1 MGLTDASF
9 APVPGRIHG
18 GVDATGAAEFD
29 FSTNSN
35 AVGPCSEVVAALQQT
50 DASRYPDPA
59 YPALR
64 ESLAAWHGVTPAR
77 VVLAAS
83 ASEFIFRFTAWMVQQ
98 GARRVWLPQ
107 HAYGDYAAAAQA
119 WDLMAVGRPA
129 QAQLAWACDPSS
141 PLGQDHEEWA
151 GVPLAFAAGAVA
163 KASPLNPVWV
173 LDRAYAPLRLSG
185 QPALSTAQL
194 DAVWQLF
201 TPNKALGLT
210 GVRAAYAIAPN
221 TAEGLAAVSGLGR
234 LCPSWPV
241 GSHGVTML
249 QAWTTP
255 SVQQWLA
262 QSLDT
267 LRTWKLRQWALCE
280 QLGWVCTPSHANFF
294 VAQPN
299 AAKGVREGAGEGTA
313 EILQASTRALP
324 ARLAV
329 MRGYGVKLRDA
340 ASFGLP
346 GRVRLAVL
354 PPPAQ
359 DALAQA
365 WQQQA

>member
-1 MGLTDASF
+1 MGLTPSA
-9 APVPGRIHG
+9 AAAVPTRLHG
-18 GVDATGAAEFD
+18 GVDAAGAAQFD

-35 AVGPCSEVVAALQQT
+35 AVGPCPEVVAALQQT
-50 DASRYPDPA
+50 DAARYPDPA

-64 ESLAAWHGVTPAR
+64 ERLAAWHGVAPAR
-77 VVLAAS
+77 LVLAAS

-98 GARRVWLPQ
+98 GARRVWMPQ

-119 WDLMAVGRPA
+119 WDLATVVQPA

-141 PLGQDHEEWA
+141 PLGQDHLEWA
-151 GVPLAFAAGAVA
+151 GLPFVFPSQAAMPAG
-163 KASPLNPVWV
+163 PVWV

-185 QPALSTAQL
+185 QPALTATQL
-194 DAVWQLF
+194 DSVWQLL

-221 TAEGLAAVSGLGR
+221 SPEGLAAVSGLGR

-241 GSHGVTML
+241 GSHGVSLL
-249 QAWTTP
+249 QAWTTS

-262 QSLDT
+262 HSLDT
-267 LRTWKLRQWALCE
+267 LREWKLRQWALCE
-280 QLGWVCTPSHANFF
+280 AMGWLCVPSHANFF
-294 VAQPN
+294 VAQPQPMP
-299 AAKGVREGAGEGTA
+299 GADESLGASATA
-313 EILQASTRALP
+313 MPE
-324 ARLAV
+324 RLAAL
-329 MRGYGVKLRDA
+329 RGFGVKLRDA

-359 DALAQA
+359 DVLAQA
-365 WQQQA
+365 WPRAAGVL

>member
-1 MGLTDASF
+1 MGLTDARF

-18 GVDATGAAEFD
+18 GVDATGAAKFD

-35 AVGPCSEVVAALQQT
+35 AVGPCPEVVAALRQT

-64 ESLAAWHGVTPAR
+64 EDLAAWHGVAPAR
-77 VVLAAS
+77 LVLAAS

-119 WDLMAVGRPA
+119 WDLTAVGRPA

-141 PLGQDHEEWA
+141 PLGQDHQEWA
-151 GVPLAFAAGAVA
+151 GVPFSFAMGAAA

-185 QPALSTAQL
+185 QPVLSAAQL
-194 DAVWQLF
+194 DTVWQLF

-221 TAEGLAAVSGLGR
+221 TPEGLAAVSGLGR

-241 GSHGVTML
+241 GSHGVAML

-267 LRTWKLRQWALCE
+267 LRAWKLRQWALCE
-280 QLGWVCTPSHANFF
+280 QLGWLCTPSHANFF

-299 AAKGVREGAGEGTA
+299 AEAATKEGTGA
-313 EILQASTRALP
+313 ASEASAL
-324 ARLAV
+324 ALSERLAAL
-329 MRGYGVKLRDA
+329 RSHGIKLRDA

-359 DALAQA
+359 DALAQVWRLGA
-365 WQQQA
+365 